1 MANKN
6 LQKSLNSFI
15 HKIKTLEINSLLENL
30 RNIKIEDLKNINFKR
45 AFYEIKNS
53 NYFKPFV
60 GIFSASLMSVFVL
73 VPKVEYFNSSFKT
86 IDQYK
91 KESEN
96 INIKIAQ
103 LKNETKKFKVIS
115 KLMNE
120 INSSILKKEGVIFIT
135 NLLNEAA
142 KKSKINIVS
151 FSPVIKADPLKICKT
166 SLSQKTSKK
175 FSKRVRKSNISNKGK
190 ITSNFYEVVFNSK
203 YLDLLNFFKEIQLYD
218 VVIIPY
224 CIEVDSE
231 QIKNNSL
238 KNNNINENESIVI
251 PLTKTGDPLKGYLS
265 SDKSEINTPS
275 GNVSTRIIFKIPE
288 SSE

>member
-1 MANKN
+1 MAKKN
-6 LQKSLNSFI
+6 FKKSLNSFI
-15 HKIKTLEINSLLENL
+15 QKIKTFELNSILENL
-30 RNIKIEDLKNINFKR
+30 NNLKIEDFKNINFER
-45 AFYEIKNS
+45 TFYELRNS
-53 NYFKPFV
+53 KYSKPV
-60 GIFSASLMSVFVL
+60 LGIFSASLMSIFVL
-73 VPKVEYFNSSFKT
+73 VPKIQFLNSSFKT

-91 KESEN
+91 QESKN

-142 KKSKINIVS
+142 KKSKVNIVS
-151 FSPVIKADPLKICKT
+151 FSPVLKADPIKICKT
-166 SLSQKTSKK
+166 SLSQRNSKK
-175 FSKRVRKSNISNKGK
+175 FSKRVRKSKISNKGK
-190 ITSNFYEVVFNSK
+190 ITSNFYEVTFNSK

-251 PLTKTGDPLKGYLS
+251 PLTKSGDPLKGYLS

>member
-1 MANKN
+1 MAKKN
-6 LQKSLNSFI
+6 FKKSLNSFI
-15 HKIKTLEINSLLENL
+15 QKIKTFELNSILENL
-30 RNIKIEDLKNINFKR
+30 NNLKIEDFKNINFER
-45 AFYEIKNS
+45 TFYELRNS
-53 NYFKPFV
+53 KYSKPV
-60 GIFSASLMSVFVL
+60 LGIFSASLMSIFVL
-73 VPKVEYFNSSFKT
+73 VPKIQFLNSSFKT

-91 KESEN
+91 QESKN

-142 KKSKINIVS
+142 KKSKVNIIS
-151 FSPVIKADPLKICKT
+151 FSPVLQADPSKICKT
-166 SLSQKTSKK
+166 SLSQRNSKK
-175 FSKRVRKSNISNKGK
+175 FSNRVRKSKITNKGK
-190 ITSNFYEVVFNSK
+190 IVSNFYEVNLNSK

-218 VVIIPY
+218 IVIIPY

-231 QIKNNSL
+231 QIKSKNL
-238 KNNNINENESIVI
+238 KNNNLENESIVI
-251 PLTKTGDPLKGYLS
+251 PLTKTGDPLQNYLI
-265 SDKSEINTPS
+265 SDKSEINSPG
-275 GNVSTRIIFKIPE
+275 GNVSARIIFKIPE